1 VRPVESVSAHG
12 ITVFGL
18 TGSDDCPVAPYAK
31 DMLIVREDREDEV
44 GGFRVLTA
52 SITVTTALAVAV
64 KAMRSPG

>member
-1 VRPVESVSAHG
+1 MRPIESVSARG

-18 TGSDDCPVAPYAK
+18 TDSDNCPVAPYAK
-31 DMLIVREDREDEV
+31 DMLIAREDEV